1 MNIFHEYISTLFENK
16 ILTGEKVSE
25 MLIDGASM
33 YQLFELKETYRPFL
47 DNAFYKMV
55 EFNFEKVLIMHFYA
69 KGLKS

>member
-1 MNIFHEYISTLFENK
+1 
-16 ILTGEKVSE
+16 
-25 MLIDGASM
+25 MLIDGASI

-55 EFNFEKVLIMHFYA
+55 EFNFEKVLIKHFYA